1 MLDLAAQVNRKYHNV
16 YSNLD
21 GIRFDSKKEAAR
33 YAQLKLLERA
43 KQIKNLQLQVP
54 FVLIE
59 KSKYGRAIKYYA
71 DFVYEENGNLIV
83 EDTKG
88 YKTEIYKIKK
98 RLLAEKYGIEV
109 KET

>member
-1 MLDLAAQVNRKYHNV
+1 MLVLVAPVNRKYHNRITV
-16 YSNLD
+16 IDN
-21 GIRFDSKKEAAR
+21 IKFDSQKEATR

-43 KQIKNLQLQVP
+43 RKISNLRLQVP

-71 DFVYEENGNLIV
+71 DFVYEENGKTIV

-88 YKTEIYKIKK
+88 YRTEIYKMKK
-98 RLLAEKYGIEV
+98 RLLAEKYDIEI